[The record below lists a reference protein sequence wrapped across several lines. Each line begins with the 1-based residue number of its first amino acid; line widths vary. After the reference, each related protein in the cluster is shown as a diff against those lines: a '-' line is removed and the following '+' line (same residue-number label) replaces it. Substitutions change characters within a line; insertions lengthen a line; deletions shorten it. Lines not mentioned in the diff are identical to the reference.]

1 MADFMALTPQFRA
14 LAKLSMLAASVWA
27 VIGGLLGAFRG
38 AEIIGESPLAAALR
52 FGAMYA
58 MVGAIS
64 GIVTSLLVARAE
76 RKRSVGELHAGR
88 MAAWGVLGGLAPP
101 TLFGTLGLL
110 AGAPLMAV
118 LPLAGL
124 GIVSGALGGVGAASA
139 VTAAKRAALRE
150 PTTLPPLR

>member
-1 MADFMALTPQFRA
+1 MADFMAVTPQFRA

-76 RKRSVGELHAGR
+76 RKRSVGELQAGR
-88 MAAWGVLGGLAPP
+88 MIAARLSSAGRGGYRARC
-101 TLFGTLGLL
+101 TR
-110 AGAPLMAV
+110 A
-118 LPLAGL
+118 
-124 GIVSGALGGVGAASA
+124 SGSVRVPFKNGDFTPRSS
-139 VTAAKRAALRE
+139 
-150 PTTLPPLR
+150 